1 MHLFIDTETT
11 GLPRAGVQPRIVSVA
26 WIIADSLSQHH
37 SLRYMIVRP
46 NGFRIPEEA
55 SRIHGISTERAI
67 KDGVPLDVALDGLA
81 LDVRTHK
88 PTSIVAHNL
97 AFDRPIVDAEY
108 QRAGRASALSGLRGT
123 CTVLL
128 SQKRWP
134 GQPAT
139 LNSVHQRLFGSGMT
153 KQHDAHAD
161 VMACRRIYFE
171 LLKSPGAV
179 AAAGGSGDPEDVDE
193 SMQEAAEL
201 IERIMTWAED
211 RPSFDTSFVES
222 LQGQLE
228 ERGSLSPKQ
237 IAALENIASRFNI

>member
-11 GLPRAGVQPRIVSVA
+11 GLPRGGEQPRIVSIA
-26 WIIADSLSQHH
+26 WVIADSVGEHH

-46 NGFRIPEEA
+46 TGFRIPEQA
-55 SRIHGISTERAI
+55 TRIHGISTDRAI
-67 KDGVPLDVALDGLA
+67 KEGVPLDVALDGLA

-88 PTSIVAHNL
+88 PASIIAHNL

-108 QRAGRASALSGLRGT
+108 QRAGRASALSGLRGI

-139 LNSVHQRLFGSGMT
+139 LNGVYQRLFGAGMT

-161 VMACRRIYFE
+161 VLACRRIYFE
-171 LLKSPGAV
+171 LLKSTGAI
-179 AAAGGSGDPEDVDE
+179 ASAAGNSDPEEVDE
-193 SMQEAAEL
+193 TMQEAADL
-201 IERIMTWAED
+201 IERIMAWAED